1 MKQTAPISL
10 DSFDPEVLAAA
21 REVAR
26 RAGVPLESWIESVA
40 KPDKPA
46 PRRRRTDVAPQ
57 TGQAAPHETAEAAA
71 SESSP
76 AQEPPRMRR
85 RDGAPP
91 REKTV
96 MTRGTPLEVSLDA
109 MMRRLDALDRTISAD
124 RESSKAEAARMIGEI
139 EARLSATLKPAAA
152 EDITEVMTERF
163 ADIERKVGE
172 IAGQLGA
179 PRPLGRRGRPIASE
193 VREAVAEVRRRQR
206 ELEEGIAGWNAA
218 GAVAPPMEA
227 PVSEPAEIRDEGPHD
242 RLENDQQDDRND
254 DLLAG
259 GREHGPAQGQDETSP
274 AIAEL
279 QRETGRLRESL
290 SGLATSRDVG
300 ELEQTMRA
308 VTSDLQRAR
317 DPGEIASIAAP
328 LELMR
333 VQVDRLAAD
342 VADNVH
348 ARIVGDV
355 ERLAAKVE
363 SVLAAAPSGPADQGA
378 LERAFRELDEIR
390 QLVGA
395 LAAPE
400 RILGLA
406 QGVQA
411 ISTQIAELQRGE
423 EAGVAALRPL
433 LEEIR
438 GELKAPDETRALL
451 DRFEALAERIDRA
464 ETGPVGE
471 LVGRLETLAAKVDR
485 VSAGG
490 GGLDALERHV
500 LALADRLDAPRGS
513 DPALVRLER
522 SMGDLLAQVSAL
534 RDGAHLDAA
543 IERAAREAAAG
554 TAAPLK
560 AASGEFGLLR
570 ADLADLRASQKNAD
584 QRLHATLEGV
594 QGVLARLSEQL
605 DRTMTSAAALAVGA
619 PSQAPAPQERGA
631 GERVSHE
638 RRADPQA
645 PARAGAPAL
654 GRPRPPAPAEPL
666 VLSEAGRAPEE
677 LLEPGAGRPGSGRPA
692 AGEANPAPG
701 GADIKTSFI
710 AAARRAAQAAQAE
723 AAEPPL
729 TARLRDKMGSAG
741 RIAGGSSASPA
752 AATGESGPLSR
763 VRGMFES
770 RRRTLLLGLAAV
782 VLALGAYQA
791 FLAGKSDPAGD
802 VAATDARPAEATPAA
817 DASVS
822 RTAESKPET
831 AAAQASASAPAVP
844 QTPPQDPT
852 TTQSIAAKASDKAPE
867 AGKRALPQVA
877 GMTSLSPDLAG
888 LPPGLS
894 KLKQDALA
902 GDATAIWDLA
912 SREAEGRGVPRDLG
926 LAAKLYERLAAAGF
940 APAQVKTGN
949 AYEKGNGVVRD
960 IAQARLWYGRAADQ
974 GNVRAM
980 HNLAVLHA
988 ENPTANGKPD
998 FAAAASAFRRAAEHG
1013 VRDSQYNLAVLY
1025 ARGLGVGQD
1034 LVQSYLWFSAAAAQ
1048 GDEEAG
1054 RKRDEVATKLS
1065 PKDLTEAKAVTASFK
1080 AKSVDPAAN
1089 EVPSAKDA
1097 GPAPMSLMGAPS
1109 PGLPNLS
1116 SIPKRAGA

>member
-40 KPDKPA
+40 RPDKPA

-57 TGQAAPHETAEAAA
+57 TGQAAPRETAEAAA

-76 AQEPPRMRR
+76 AQEPPRTRR

-91 REKTV
+91 REKAV
-96 MTRGTPLEVSLDA
+96 VTRGTPLEVSLDA
-109 MMRRLDALDRTISAD
+109 MMRRLDALDRTISAE
-124 RESSKAEAARMIGEI
+124 REASKAEAARMIGEI

-218 GAVAPPMEA
+218 GAVAPPVEA
-227 PVSEPAEIRDEGPHD
+227 PVSEPAAIRDEGDHD
-242 RLENDQQDDRND
+242 RPENDPQDDRHD
-254 DLLAG
+254 DLLASIREQ
-259 GREHGPAQGQDETSP
+259 GRDEPSP

-308 VTSDLQRAR
+308 VASDLQRAR

-328 LELMR
+328 VELMR

-342 VADNVH
+342 VTDNVH

-411 ISTQIAELQRGE
+411 IGAQIAELQRGE

-464 ETGPVGE
+464 ETKPVGE
-471 LVGRLETLAAKVDR
+471 LVGRLESLAAKVDR

-554 TAAPLK
+554 AAAPLK

-570 ADLADLRASQKNAD
+570 ADLADLRANQKNAD

-605 DRTMTSAAALAVGA
+605 DRTMTSAAALAVGV
-619 PSQAPAPQERGA
+619 PSQAPAPQERAA
-631 GERVSHE
+631 GERIAHE
-638 RRADPQA
+638 RPAAPQA

-654 GRPRPPAPAEPL
+654 GRPRPPMPAEPL
-666 VLSEAGRAPEE
+666 VLSVAARAPEE
-677 LLEPGAGRPGSGRPA
+677 L
-692 AGEANPAPG
+692 
-701 GADIKTSFI
+701 
-710 AAARRAAQAAQAE
+710 
-723 AAEPPL
+723 
-729 TARLRDKMGSAG
+729 
-741 RIAGGSSASPA
+741 
-752 AATGESGPLSR
+752 
-763 VRGMFES
+763 
-770 RRRTLLLGLAAV
+770 
-782 VLALGAYQA
+782 
-791 FLAGKSDPAGD
+791 
-802 VAATDARPAEATPAA
+802 
-817 DASVS
+817 
-822 RTAESKPET
+822 
-831 AAAQASASAPAVP
+831 
-844 QTPPQDPT
+844 
-852 TTQSIAAKASDKAPE
+852 
-867 AGKRALPQVA
+867 
-877 GMTSLSPDLAG
+877 
-888 LPPGLS
+888 
-894 KLKQDALA
+894 
-902 GDATAIWDLA
+902 
-912 SREAEGRGVPRDLG
+912 
-926 LAAKLYERLAAAGF
+926 
-940 APAQVKTGN
+940 
-949 AYEKGNGVVRD
+949 
-960 IAQARLWYGRAADQ
+960 
-974 GNVRAM
+974 
-980 HNLAVLHA
+980 
-988 ENPTANGKPD
+988 
-998 FAAAASAFRRAAEHG
+998 
-1013 VRDSQYNLAVLY
+1013 
-1025 ARGLGVGQD
+1025 
-1034 LVQSYLWFSAAAAQ
+1034 
-1048 GDEEAG
+1048 
-1054 RKRDEVATKLS
+1054 
-1065 PKDLTEAKAVTASFK
+1065 
-1080 AKSVDPAAN
+1080 
-1089 EVPSAKDA
+1089 
-1097 GPAPMSLMGAPS
+1097 
-1109 PGLPNLS
+1109 
-1116 SIPKRAGA
+1116 

>member
-57 TGQAAPHETAEAAA
+57 TGQAAPRETDEVAA

-76 AQEPPRMRR
+76 AQEPPRTRR

-91 REKTV
+91 REKAVV
-96 MTRGTPLEVSLDA
+96 MRGTPLEVSLDA
-109 MMRRLDALDRTISAD
+109 MMRRLDALDRTISAE
-124 RESSKAEAARMIGEI
+124 REASKAEAARMIGEI
-139 EARLSATLKPAAA
+139 EARFSATQKPAAA
-152 EDITEVMTERF
+152 EEIAEVMTERF

-218 GAVAPPMEA
+218 GAVAAPVEA
-227 PVSEPAEIRDEGPHD
+227 PVGWPVEHRDEGHHD
-242 RLENDQQDDRND
+242 RLETDQQNDRHD
-254 DLLAG
+254 DLPASDREQ
-259 GREHGPAQGQDETSP
+259 GRNEPSP

-328 LELMR
+328 VELMR

-342 VADNVH
+342 VTDNVH

-363 SVLAAAPSGPADQGA
+363 GVLAAAPSGPADQGA

-423 EAGVAALRPL
+423 EAGVAVLRPL

-554 TAAPLK
+554 AAAPLK

-570 ADLADLRASQKNAD
+570 ADLADLRANQKNAD

-605 DRTMTSAAALAVGA
+605 DRTMTSAAALAAGA
-619 PSQAPAPQERGA
+619 PSQAPAPQERSA

-638 RRADPQA
+638 RPAAPQA

-654 GRPRPPAPAEPL
+654 GRPRPPVPAEPL

-741 RIAGGSSASPA
+741 RMAGGSSASPA

-791 FLAGKSDPAGD
+791 FLAGKPDPSGD
-802 VAATDARPAEATPAA
+802 VAATDARPAETPPAA

-831 AAAQASASAPAVP
+831 APVQTQASASAPAAS
-844 QTPPQDPT
+844 QAAPQDPT
-852 TTQSIAAKASDKAPE
+852 TTQSIAAKASDKAPA

-877 GMTSLSPDLAG
+877 GMASLSPDLAG
-888 LPPGLS
+888 LPPALS

-902 GDATAIWDLA
+902 GDAAAIWDLA

-988 ENPTANGKPD
+988 ENPAANGKPD